1 MLRSGLIGRAI
12 QSSRSPWLHE
22 EEARTQGIELHYE
35 LFDFTERGWPD
46 DRLCRLLE
54 ELQAADF
61 AGVNV
66 TYPFKQAVMPLLDEI
81 ADSARTVGAVNTIA
95 MRGGKLV
102 GHNTDMEG
110 FRHAF
115 LEGLPGV
122 PTDRVLQLGAGGAG
136 AAVASALLS
145 TGVRT
150 LEIADVDQRRAEAL
164 AASLAGKFG
173 TRRARTIAT
182 DALDTSMVDGIV
194 NTTPIGMAS
203 HPGLPLRPELIRPGT
218 WVADVIYFPI
228 ETELLRLAR
237 DRGCAVLN
245 GGGMVVTQAALAFEI
260 ITGHSA
266 SIERMRGSFAAS
278 A

>member
-1 MLRSGLIGRAI
+1 MYRSGLIGRAI

-22 EEARTQGIELHYE
+22 EEARAQGIELHYE
-35 LFDFTERGWPD
+35 LFDFSARDWSD
-46 DRLCRLLE
+46 DRLGELLD

-66 TYPFKQAVMPLLDEI
+66 TYPFKQAVMPLLDDI
-81 ADSARTVGAVNTIA
+81 AESARTVGAVNTIA

-110 FRHAF
+110 FRQAF

-122 PTDRVLQLGAGGAG
+122 PIDRVLQLGAGGAG

-145 TGVRT
+145 IGVKT

-182 DALDTSMVDGIV
+182 GALDTRMVDGIV
-194 NTTPIGMAS
+194 NTTPVGMAS
-203 HPGLPLRPELIRPGT
+203 HPGLPVRTELLRPDM

-228 ETELLRLAR
+228 ETELLRRAR
-237 DRGCAVLN
+237 ERGCRVLN
-245 GGGMVVTQAALAFEI
+245 GGGMVIAQAALAFEI
-260 ITGHSA
+260 ITGRPA
-266 SIERMRGSFAAS
+266 SIERMRDSFAAS